1 MPSSITSRASVEH
14 VRFANQN
21 SGRPSGRF
29 NLENVVNSIPLSQAG
44 RGAIPNSADCQLTG
58 ARGRHHRD
66 AHAHAMSMVFDVLSA
81 SKGSLSRTDKAA
93 VEHTL
98 FMIGRDTSEHFGNHL
113 LIHLTALGAVHA
125 GILEKLN
132 HSPDDP
138 ALLRCMQSLND
149 SIVDIGVKAGKCKTV
164 ADGGYHGDTASLK
177 LTTSL
182 EKARKKLV
190 QCVDAVGGP
199 ELLERIARVLLAE
212 PLMNSIEERQ
222 ANPDAFRT
230 GEVSPMVAVHKQM
243 ADDLQR
249 VIREHLD
256 NGGAEHFIGALLDLI
271 KLAEYV
277 VQGDPGHRGSPES
290 PARGNVPPPLPADQ
304 LNRLAAS
311 GSPINYQYALV
322 NVDNN
327 VADLVRAMRE
337 QSSSQQPLQV
347 IDIRN
352 FAADQFN
359 RGVELGKSQ
368 QLNAWQASIIAD
380 LQEQLWKKNQEL
392 AAFARGDRG
401 SGVWNTYDRTGD
413 RVCSYAD
420 SQRSDSDYHSDLD
433 SNRGAN
439 SDRSPGPGSS
449 LQGDHARV
457 IPSRSSDRNSVEN
470 SGPNRDPVHANLLP
484 PTDDFDPDN
493 FYDRLNRLRNLED
506 VRGDIEVRT
515 EGDGNGSQPSDTNSL
530 HLYVNG
536 WLNGLEDPDATNP
549 PQDRRENG
557 SGNPP
562 ESGPNVELLDLMNGL
577 NGRRLRPSDVLEA
590 RGLPRRPAS
599 EQVRL
604 PVGSFQRD
612 TQERQLQHNP
622 EQEARTIPF
631 GRTRVSE
638 TPQTAPH
645 RPHAAAFGL
654 NAVPMGGA
662 TSQRQPV
669 GSHTRPIAGTAP
681 MERWFAQHGRRVA
694 PLPPPP
700 PIPESEV
707 RAASVDTGF
716 MTSEQQPGFDLPLE
730 WDMSLDADASRV
742 HEDDFE
748 DLPPLERVNGSAD
761 PVDTQIS
768 EGVATSRVA
777 DIQSRINFAA
787 IFSEHSRR
795 VNDLRVN
802 AMSGVLG

>member
-1 MPSSITSRASVEH
+1 MPNSITRRASVEH
-14 VRFANQN
+14 VRPVNQN
-21 SGRPSGRF
+21 HRRPSRSF
-29 NLENVVNSIPLSQAG
+29 DLESVVNSIPLSEAG
-44 RGAIPNSADCQLTG
+44 RRSIPNAANCQLSG
-58 ARGRHHRD
+58 ARGHFHRD
-66 AHAHAMSMVFDVLSA
+66 ALAHAMSMVFDVLSA

-93 VEHTL
+93 VDHTL

-125 GILEKLN
+125 GIREKLDQ
-132 HSPDDP
+132 SPNDP

-149 SIVDIGVKAGKCKTV
+149 SIVNIGVKAGKCKTV

-182 EKARKKLV
+182 EKARKKLI

-311 GSPINYQYALV
+311 GSPINYQYAPV

-337 QSSSQQPLQV
+337 QPSSQQPLQV

-413 RVCSYAD
+413 RMRGYAD

-433 SNRGAN
+433 SNRGAT
-439 SDRSPGPGSS
+439 SDRSSGPGSS
-449 LQGDHARV
+449 LQGDRARV
-457 IPSRSSDRNSVEN
+457 IPSRSSDRNSDEN
-470 SGPNRDPVHANLLP
+470 SGQNRDPIHANPLA
-484 PTDDFDPDN
+484 PTDDFNLEN
-493 FYDRLNRLRNLED
+493 FYDRLNRLRNPSED
-506 VRGDIEVRT
+506 VRDDIQVRP
-515 EGDGNGSQPSDTNSL
+515 EGDGNGSQPFDTMSSHSSVNS
-530 HLYVNG
+530 

-549 PQDRRENG
+549 HRDRQENE
-557 SGNPP
+557 SVNRF
-562 ESGPNVELLDLMNGL
+562 ESGSNVELLRLMDGL
-577 NGRRLRPSDVLEA
+577 DGRRLRPSDILEA
-590 RGLPRRPAS
+590 RGLRRRGAG
-599 EQVRL
+599 EQIRL
-604 PVGSFQRD
+604 PDGSFQRE
-612 TQERQLQHNP
+612 TQERQWQHNP
-622 EQEARTIPF
+622 GRGAPTIPF

-638 TPQTAPH
+638 TAQTAPH

-654 NAVPMGGA
+654 NAVPMAGA
-662 TSQRQPV
+662 TSQTQPV
-669 GSHTRPIAGTAP
+669 SSRARPIAGNAP
-681 MERWFAQHGRRVA
+681 MGRFFQQYGGRVA

-700 PIPESEV
+700 PPILESEV
-707 RAASVDTGF
+707 SAASVDTRF
-716 MTSEQQPGFDLPLE
+716 MTSEQPPVFDRPLQ
-730 WDMSLDADASRV
+730 WDMSLDAD
-742 HEDDFE
+742 EDDF
-748 DLPPLERVNGSAD
+748 DVPPLERVNGNENAD
-761 PVDTQIS
+761 FVSTPMS
-768 EGVATSRVA
+768 ELNATSRVA
-777 DIQSRINFAA
+777 QITSRLNLDA
-787 IFSEHSRR
+787 IFSGYERR
-795 VNDLRVN
+795 QQEAVRSLF
-802 AMSGVLG
+802 G

>member
-1 MPSSITSRASVEH
+1 
-14 VRFANQN
+14 
-21 SGRPSGRF
+21 
-29 NLENVVNSIPLSQAG
+29 
-44 RGAIPNSADCQLTG
+44 
-58 ARGRHHRD
+58 
-66 AHAHAMSMVFDVLSA
+66 MSMVFDVLSA

-182 EKARKKLV
+182 EKARKKLI

-311 GSPINYQYALV
+311 GSPINYQYAPV

-337 QSSSQQPLQV
+337 QPSSQHPLEV

-401 SGVWNTYDRTGD
+401 SGVWSTYERTGD
-413 RVCSYAD
+413 RVRGYAD

-433 SNRGAN
+433 SNRGAT
-439 SDRSPGPGSS
+439 SDRSSGPGSS
-449 LQGDHARV
+449 LQGDRARV
-457 IPSRSSDRNSVEN
+457 IPFRSSDRNSDEN
-470 SGPNRDPVHANLLP
+470 SGQNRDPIHANLLP
-484 PTDDFDPDN
+484 PTDDVNLDN
-493 FYDRLNRLRNLED
+493 FYDRLNRLRNPSED
-506 VRGDIEVRT
+506 VRVDIQVRP
-515 EGDGNGSQPSDTNSL
+515 EGDGNGSQPIDTMSSHSSVNS
-530 HLYVNG
+530 
-536 WLNGLEDPDATNP
+536 WLNGIEDPDVTNP
-549 PQDRRENG
+549 HRDRQENG
-557 SGNPP
+557 SVNRF
-562 ESGPNVELLDLMNGL
+562 ESGSNVELLRLMDGL
-577 NGRRLRPSDVLEA
+577 DGRRLRPSDVLEA
-590 RGLPRRPAS
+590 RGLPRRGAG
-599 EQVRL
+599 EQIQL
-604 PVGSFQRD
+604 PDGSFQRD
-612 TQERQLQHNP
+612 TQERQLQLNP
-622 EQEARTIPF
+622 GREARTIPF

-654 NAVPMGGA
+654 NAVPMAGA
-662 TSQRQPV
+662 TAQMQPV
-669 GSHTRPIAGTAP
+669 SSRARPIAGNAP
-681 MERWFAQHGRRVA
+681 MGRLFQQYGGRVA
-694 PLPPPP
+694 PLPPPPP

-707 RAASVDTGF
+707 SAASVDTGF
-716 MTSEQQPGFDLPLE
+716 MTSEQPPGFDRPLQ
-730 WDMSLDADASRV
+730 WDMSLDAD
-742 HEDDFE
+742 EDDF
-748 DLPPLERVNGSAD
+748 DVTPLERVNGNENAD
-761 PVDTQIS
+761 SVSTPMS
-768 EGVATSRVA
+768 ELKGTSRVA
-777 DIQSRINFAA
+777 QIASRLNLDA
-787 IFSEHSRR
+787 IFSGYERQR
-795 VNDLRVN
+795 QE
-802 AMSGVLG
+802 AMRSLFG